1 MAFLSVARMTTG
13 DTLAAMLKSCLLI
26 AALLA
31 PCMAQQIRM
40 PNVEAQRAAMKK
52 LSFLVGKWSGEAR
65 MLRGPG
71 EPVEMQQTEEVEYK
85 LDGLIL
91 TIEGIGRTKSDG
103 KPVLQAFAAIS
114 YDDENGSYRMRAFND
129 GRYLETDLKLT
140 DDEKGATWGFTLGS
154 IKTSSVLRL
163 NDKGEWTEQAEIT
176 FGAEPARKLLQLSV
190 RRDK

>member
-40 PNVEAQRAAMKK
+40 PNVEVQRAAMKK